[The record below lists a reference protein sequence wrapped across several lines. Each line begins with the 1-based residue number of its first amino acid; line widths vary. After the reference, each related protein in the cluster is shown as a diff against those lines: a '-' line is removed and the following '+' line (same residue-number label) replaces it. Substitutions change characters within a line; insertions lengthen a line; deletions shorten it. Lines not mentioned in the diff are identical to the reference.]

1 MCSDKQS
8 SAPPGNDIEIE
19 NQLRAKVA
27 TALADPRKGVPA
39 SEVFRGLR
47 ALHSEQT
54 KAAD

>member
-8 SAPPGNDIEIE
+8 SALPRNDSEIE

-27 TALADPRKGVPA
+27 AALADPRKSIPV
-39 SEVFRGLR
+39 SDVFKRLR